1 MRQRTTWNTNEILNR
16 TAATSPTAAMNR
28 TADPYAMN
36 QDHIKQQPSA
46 DKYLTGDPSAFA
58 EDITTPNN
66 WEVEYSGGAVK
77 RNEIGMPEDRPE
89 TFNHPEKTASVNHDL
104 LLKKADMT
112 VRIARRMLGS
122 NAPEGAIEEQAASLM
137 HLPDQEVINTY
148 NRMANEMPPQ
158 LQKHQEQQA
167 AKQQESAE
175 QQAQEQAKQAAIRG
189 DKSAFDA
196 AVARLVQIRLAN
208 DPQQAPAQQQQQAG
222 QQQQGQAQQQAGQQQ
237 GQVQQQAGQ
246 DQQSAWYDSK
256 APRPGHPGPDTG
268 PYAGQQQQAQGQVP
282 PPAFQQQGQG
292 QQQMP
297 PAQAGQQQFPGGQF
311 PTAQGQQAPMQ
322 QQAQAP
328 AQGVEAQVQQMIEQA
343 AQQMQQGKQA
353 NGQQAPAPQQQ
364 QAGQQQQAQG
374 QQAPAQQQAGQQQQ
388 AQGQQ
393 APMQQQ
399 GAGYQQAQGQQPPA
413 QQQAGQQQ
421 QGQMQQQGMGYQQ
434 QSGLQN
440 PNQNIS
446 PNYQQQQAGQQQ
458 GMPVQASDDQLID
471 QMLMPSG
478 GAGAGGSAGAP
489 VAEMDIQMEAPSMDI
504 GDVSFSPG
512 EDDMLRQLFSN
523 DEAMAA
529 QQAQSAQEQGQAQQ
543 GQVQANIRTAA
554 LRTVGTRPSAG
565 VARIGGAGAP
575 PSRGQEVDKLTSLW
589 QSAPDVREVFGLKTT

>member
-1 MRQRTTWNTNEILNR
+1 MRQRTTWNAKEILSR
-16 TAATSPTAAMNR
+16 TAGTTQTAATTR

-77 RNEIGMPEDRPE
+77 RNEIGMPEDRPD
-89 TFNHPEKTASVNHDL
+89 TFNHPEKTASQNHDL
-104 LLKKADMT
+104 LLKKADIT
-112 VRIARRMLGS
+112 VRIARRMLGA

-148 NRMANEMPPQ
+148 NRLAGEMPPA
-158 LQKHQEQQA
+158 LKEHMEQKQQQA
-167 AKQQESAE
+167 GEKESEE
-175 QQAQEQAKQAAIRG
+175 QVQEQAKQAAIRG
-189 DKSAFDA
+189 DKKAFDA
-196 AVARLVQIRLAN
+196 AVAKLVTLRQAN
-208 DPQQAPAQQQQQAG
+208 GQQQG
-222 QQQQGQAQQQAGQQQ
+222 QPMQQQGQAQQQQAQTQQQAQGQQGQGQQAGQQ
-237 GQVQQQAGQ
+237 QQQAGQ
-246 DQQSAWYDSK
+246 DQQSAWYDTK

-322 QQAQAP
+322 QQAQGQP
-328 AQGVEAQVQQMIEQA
+328 QQGVEAQVQQMIEQA
-343 AQQMQQGKQA
+343 AQQMQASKQA
-353 NGQQAPAPQQQ
+353 NDPQQQAPQQQ
-364 QAGQQQQAQG
+364 QAGQQQQQAQG
-374 QQAPAQQQAGQQQQ
+374 QP
-388 AQGQQ
+388 QQ

-399 GAGYQQAQGQQPPA
+399 GAGYQQAQGQPQQQAPA
-413 QQQAGQQQ
+413 QQQAQVQQQ
-421 QGQMQQQGMGYQQ
+421 AQGQPQQAPMQQQAQ
-434 QSGLQN
+434 GLTN

-446 PNYQQQQAGQQQ
+446 PNYAGQQQ
-458 GMPVQASDDQLID
+458 GHMMQASDDQLID
-471 QMLMPSG
+471 QMLMPG
-478 GAGAGGSAGAP
+478 GAPAAAP
-489 VAEMDIQMEAPSMDI
+489 GQIAEMDIQMEAPSMDI
-504 GDVSFSPG
+504 GDVAFQPG
-512 EDDMLRQLFSN
+512 EDEMLRQLFSN
-523 DEAMAA
+523 DEAQAA
-529 QQAQSAQEQGQAQQ
+529 QQAQEAQGQGQQ
-543 GQVQANIRTAA
+543 GQVQASNVRTAA

-575 PSRGQEVDKLTSLW
+575 PGRGQEVDRLTSLW

>member
-16 TAATSPTAAMNR
+16 TAATSPTAATTR

-112 VRIARRMLGS
+112 VRIARRMLGA

-137 HLPDQEVINTY
+137 HLPDAEVINTY
-148 NRMANEMPPQ
+148 NRMAGEMPPA
-158 LQKHQEQQA
+158 LKEHMEQKQQGAKQEQA
-167 AKQQESAE
+167 GQEQE
-175 QQAQEQAKQAAIRG
+175 AQEQAKQAAIRG
-189 DKSAFDA
+189 DKRAFDA

-208 DPQQAPAQQQQQAG
+208 GQQQPPAQQQAG

-237 GQVQQQAGQ
+237 GQAQQQAGQ
-246 DQQSAWYDSK
+246 DQQSAWYDTK

-268 PYAGQQQQAQGQVP
+268 PYAGQQQQAQGQQAP
-282 PPAFQQQGQG
+282 MMQQQGQG

-322 QQAQAP
+322 QQAQGQAP

-353 NGQQAPAPQQQ
+353 NDPQQAPAQQQ

-399 GAGYQQAQGQQPPA
+399 GAGYQQQAQGQQQPPA

-421 QGQMQQQGMGYQQ
+421 QAMGYQQ

-478 GAGAGGSAGAP
+478 GAPAAGGGQI
-489 VAEMDIQMEAPSMDI
+489 AEMDIQMEAPSMDI
-504 GDVSFSPG
+504 GDVSFQPG

-529 QQAQSAQEQGQAQQ
+529 QQAQSAQEQQGQAQQ

-554 LRTVGTRPSAG
+554 LRTVGTRPTAG

>member
-16 TAATSPTAAMNR
+16 TAAMTR

-137 HLPDQEVINTY
+137 HLPDAEVINTY

-167 AKQQESAE
+167 AKQEQSAE
-175 QQAQEQAKQAAIRG
+175 EQAQEQAKQAAVRG
-189 DKSAFDA
+189 DKRAFDA
-196 AVARLVQIRLAN
+196 AVARLVQIRMAN

-222 QQQQGQAQQQAGQQQ
+222 QQQQ
-237 GQVQQQAGQ
+237 
-246 DQQSAWYDSK
+246 
-256 APRPGHPGPDTG
+256 
-268 PYAGQQQQAQGQVP
+268 AQGQ
-282 PPAFQQQGQG
+282 
-292 QQQMP
+292 
-297 PAQAGQQQFPGGQF
+297 
-311 PTAQGQQAPMQ
+311 
-322 QQAQAP
+322 
-328 AQGVEAQVQQMIEQA
+328 
-343 AQQMQQGKQA
+343 
-353 NGQQAPAPQQQ
+353 PQ
-364 QAGQQQQAQG
+364 

-388 AQGQQ
+388 AQGQPQ
-393 APMQQQ
+393 APAQQQAQVQQQ
-399 GAGYQQAQGQQPPA
+399 GAGYQQAQQQAPMQQQA
-413 QQQAGQQQ
+413 QGLTNPNQGISPNYQQAGQQQ
-421 QGQMQQQGMGYQQ
+421 HMM
-434 QSGLQN
+434 
-440 PNQNIS
+440 
-446 PNYQQQQAGQQQ
+446 
-458 GMPVQASDDQLID
+458 QASDDQLID

-478 GAGAGGSAGAP
+478 VAPAAGGP
-489 VAEMDIQMEAPSMDI
+489 QIAEMDIQMEAPSMDI
-504 GDVSFSPG
+504 GDVSFQPG

-529 QQAQSAQEQGQAQQ
+529 QQAQSAQEQGQQAQGQ
-543 GQVQANIRTAA
+543 QVQANIRTAA